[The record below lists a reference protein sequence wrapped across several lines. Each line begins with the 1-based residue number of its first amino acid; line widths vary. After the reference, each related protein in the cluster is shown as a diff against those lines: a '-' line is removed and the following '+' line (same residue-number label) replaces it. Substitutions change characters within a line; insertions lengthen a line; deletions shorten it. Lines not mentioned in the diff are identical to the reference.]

1 MFSNVYTVSSD
12 SQLPL
17 INVTV
22 DPLDKYS
29 LLLQWDDLFVTGN
42 TTYTVVLTV
51 GQDQKTM
58 NTSEPSVLL
67 ELEGSEC
74 QPFNVSIS
82 LPGNCRPAT
91 FTGTFL
97 VGESQVQLCSFRS
110 KNNNLFTFTIRSTL
124 PKTWGFLCRGLG
136 EQDSHTDMGAT
147 RRHIRWTK
155 LYLHHH
161 GTSVWP
167 ATFRG
172 ACVDPGTLR
181 LTKGR
186 VQYDPGGG
194 LFGGDVHIDPAR
206 RLQGTATHHCH
217 TNMWD
222 SLVLYYVYRVC
233 LRTVPGSFLS
243 ELKAEILFSDTGEL
257 GLVKLNFQVY

>member
-1 MFSNVYTVSSD
+1 MSSD

-67 ELEGSEC
+67 ELKGSEC

-97 VGESQVQLCSFRS
+97 VGESRVQLCFFHSKKQQSFY
-110 KNNNLFTFTIRSTL
+110 F
-124 PKTWGFLCRGLG
+124 
-136 EQDSHTDMGAT
+136 
-147 RRHIRWTK
+147 
-155 LYLHHH
+155 HHQIH
-161 GTSVWP
+161 PTQN
-167 ATFRG
+167 
-172 ACVDPGTLR
+172 LR
-181 LTKGR
+181 LS
-186 VQYDPGGG
+186 
-194 LFGGDVHIDPAR
+194 
-206 RLQGTATHHCH
+206 LQRS
-217 TNMWD
+217 W
-222 SLVLYYVYRVC
+222 
-233 LRTVPGSFLS
+233 RTRQS
-243 ELKAEILFSDTGEL
+243 
-257 GLVKLNFQVY
+257 Y

>member
-1 MFSNVYTVSSD
+1 MSSD

-91 FTGTFL
+91 VTGTFL
-97 VGESQVQLCSFRS
+97 VGESRVQLCSFHS
-110 KNNNLFTFTIRSTL
+110 KNNNLLLSPSDPPYPKPEAFSAEVLENKTVILTWVQPEDIFDEQNFTYITMALADQQPSEERVLTLAHSDSPREEFNMTQVGDCVEVMFTLIQLGDCREQQLITAI
-124 PKTWGFLCRGLG
+124 PICEIHWFCIMFIVCVCAQFLG
-136 EQDSHTDMGAT
+136 H
-147 RRHIRWTK
+147 
-155 LYLHHH
+155 
-161 GTSVWP
+161 
-167 ATFRG
+167 F
-172 ACVDPGTLR
+172 
-181 LTKGR
+181 
-186 VQYDPGGG
+186 
-194 LFGGDVHIDPAR
+194 
-206 RLQGTATHHCH
+206 
-217 TNMWD
+217 
-222 SLVLYYVYRVC
+222 SLSSRQ
-233 LRTVPGSFLS
+233 RFSFLLL
-243 ELKAEILFSDTGEL
+243 ENWD
-257 GLVKLNFQVY
+257 